1 MPLYANAV
9 EGSRSGKKKT
19 KTDAQKEMK
28 KIDIAYAKDMKQME
42 KAVQSKNKDQLTT
55 LLASSRAGLLR
66 YREIAKIDTEDGG
79 VIQMPLGNADEAGHA
94 GAPLGYVVPAF
105 RGGGISMDYNLRTG
119 EEMMRNGVITKEYRE
134 RIAKEQAANK

>member
-1 MPLYANAV
+1 MQ
-9 EGSRSGKKKT
+9 SRN
-19 KTDAQKEMK
+19 KE
-28 KIDIAYAKDMKQME
+28 
-42 KAVQSKNKDQLTT
+42 QLTT

-105 RGGGISMDYNLRTG
+105 RGGGVSMDYNLRTG
-119 EEMMRNGVITKEYRE
+119 EEMMRNGIITKEYRE
-134 RIAKEQAANK
+134 RVQQENAAKK